1 LGILSLKR
9 AYEEALVMKHWQEA
23 QDESLATS
31 GTNMV
36 FTQDGKVALVG
47 SRDRGWRIVT
57 SETMLQAQTAL
68 GVDLVLEE
76 LEITPL
82 GWS

>member
-1 LGILSLKR
+1 
-9 AYEEALVMKHWQEA
+9 MKHWQEA
-23 QDESLATS
+23 QEEARATN
-31 GTNMV
+31 GANMV

-47 SRDRGWRIVT
+47 SPGRGWRIVT
-57 SETMLQAQTAL
+57 CETMLQAQTAL